1 MSKKYEK
8 FIYLSI
14 LSEQCGRYED
24 MMNYM
29 EEFVKSKNEDLS
41 VEERTL
47 LFDAYKGRI
56 WSNYQ
61 ILVKIKAKI
70 IVETNKGESPIL
82 NYLREYKNIVD
93 KIADEL
99 CNKINNFI
107 DINVIPKSNSDE
119 SKSFYYQKKG
129 HFWKFLVE
137 YGKESNKSIYSEKC
151 LNNYYKSVEF
161 SKSLDF
167 KNNVKL
173 ESMYQLAYFL
183 HENVGKEE
191 EGFKLMEEAYTKGK
205 EALKNFD
212 ENDDEFADSFS
223 ILRLIEDNYYCWKE
237 D

>member
-1 MSKKYEK
+1 M
-8 FIYLSI
+8 
-14 LSEQCGRYED
+14 D
-24 MMNYM
+24 
-29 EEFVKSKNEDLS
+29 
-41 VEERTL
+41 
-47 LFDAYKGRI
+47 
-56 WSNYQ
+56 
-61 ILVKIKAKI
+61 
-70 IVETNKGESPIL
+70 
-82 NYLREYKNIVD
+82 
-93 KIADEL
+93 
-99 CNKINNFI
+99 
-107 DINVIPKSNSDE
+107 
-119 SKSFYYQKKG
+119 
-129 HFWKFLVE
+129 
-137 YGKESNKSIYSEKC
+137 
-151 LNNYYKSVEF
+151 NYYKSVEF

>member
-8 FIYLSI
+8 LIYLSI

-41 VEERTL
+41 VEERIL

-61 ILVKIKAKI
+61 ILVKIKAKK

-119 SKSFYYQKKG
+119 NKSFYYQNKG
-129 HFWKFLVE
+129 NFWKFLVE

-151 LNNYYKSVEF
+151 LDNYYKSVEF
-161 SKSLDF
+161 SNSLDF
-167 KNNVKL
+167 KNNIKL
-173 ESMYQLAYFL
+173 KSMYELAYFL
-183 HENVGKEE
+183 HEIAGKEE